1 MTRLETTYHNI
12 LRSIFAAVN
21 PVKKVIIKT
30 ECQVHKYI
38 NFHALNILKNDK
50 YLEEH
55 SFFQQYMEEINKG
68 AVWADQDF
76 KSSNH
81 FYNPY
86 KKKMVFMEEAMPLP
100 LRWITMLMQCFPG
113 AEEINLV
120 PCSTSELQFT

>member
-1 MTRLETTYHNI
+1 MINIIPKGKPEVVVITRIESAYQHVLKSVFTV
-12 LRSIFAAVN
+12 AN

-38 NFHALNILKNDK
+38 NLHAINILKNDK
-50 YLEEH
+50 YLREH
-55 SFFQQYMEEINKG
+55 AFFQHHIEEINKG

-86 KKKMVFMEEAMPLP
+86 KKKADFTEEATPW
-100 LRWITMLMQCFPG
+100 R
-113 AEEINLV
+113 
-120 PCSTSELQFT
+120 